1 MFLEIQESTGIKQGD
16 IHEIDSL
23 KTESAPAYFDY
34 QLSQNV
40 SAVLGKTA
48 FLTCVVKNLKPTQKV
63 FLPEYEIF
71 VKEIFSSVKYRN
83 IFTRHFLEAARICCG
98 GAEVIIC
105 RCLG

>member
-1 MFLEIQESTGIKQGD
+1 MQNCNFLKSFNQIVLFLEIQESTGIKQGD
-16 IHEIDSL
+16 IHETDSL
-23 KTESAPAYFDY
+23 KKSESAPAYFDY

-71 VKEIFSSVKYRN
+71 VKEIFSSVK
-83 IFTRHFLEAARICCG
+83 
-98 GAEVIIC
+98 
-105 RCLG
+105 

>member
-71 VKEIFSSVKYRN
+71 VKEIFSSVK
-83 IFTRHFLEAARICCG
+83 
-98 GAEVIIC
+98 
-105 RCLG
+105 